1 MQHEFVNLPI
11 RIYVRT
17 TDLEAVNGQTA
28 IAKTVGGG
36 L

>member
-11 RIYVRT
+11 RIDVRT
-17 TDLEAVNGQTA
+17 TDFEAVNGQIA
-28 IAKTVGGG
+28 IAKTVGGN